1 MPSVRHFSL
10 PRAAVRVALGLL
22 SAASGAAAQAGDV
35 YWSIGVHQPGVSV
48 GVGNYPPVVVAP
60 VPRVVM
66 SPLVVATPSPVV
78 VLPSVGYW
86 VPPGHRHHRRHP
98 HRGDREYGRVG
109 SVLPSYPLVSG
120 PDVVYVA
127 PHHPRWR

>member
-1 MPSVRHFSL
+1 MPSVQRFVL
-10 PRAAVRVALGLL
+10 PRAAARTALVSLFVALG
-22 SAASGAAAQAGDV
+22 AGAHAGDI

-48 GVGNYPPVVVAP
+48 GVGNYPPVVVAT

-66 SPLVVATPSPVV
+66 PPVVVATPSPVV
-78 VLPSVGYW
+78 VLPSAGYW

-98 HRGDREYGRVG
+98 HRSDREYGRVVQ
-109 SVLPSYPLVSG
+109 VLPSHPLVSG